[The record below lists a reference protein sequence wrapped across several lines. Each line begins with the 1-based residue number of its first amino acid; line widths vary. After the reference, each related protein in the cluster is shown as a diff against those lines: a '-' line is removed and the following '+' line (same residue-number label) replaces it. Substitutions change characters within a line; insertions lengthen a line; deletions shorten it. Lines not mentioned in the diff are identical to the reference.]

1 LPNRTITGTIIQAG
15 HVSGI
20 RSASLF
26 LPAGAGAMLDKLNVR
41 DVYVSIDEYPHIDAD
56 APIAEAFAVLNS
68 ALEAHTR
75 YRSMLVHDN
84 DGRLKGY
91 LTMRDLIHAVA
102 DFQHGKPPAY
112 KYYHPFEGI
121 PEDFTALS
129 LIWQEGFTLKIR
141 EETGKP
147 VHQVMTLVEDTVSLD
162 DPFGKCAYLMLARNV
177 RMLPVVEADNQVLG
191 VVRLVDLFQHI
202 ARAIRDL

>member
-1 LPNRTITGTIIQAG
+1 
-15 HVSGI
+15 
-20 RSASLF
+20 
-26 LPAGAGAMLDKLNVR
+26 MLDSLSVR
-41 DVYVSIDEYPHIDAD
+41 DLYVSIDEYPHISAD
-56 APIAEAFAVLNS
+56 APIAEAFAIMNS

-84 DGRLKGY
+84 HGCVKGY

-102 DFQHGKPPAY
+102 DFQHSKRPGY

-141 EETGKP
+141 EETANP
-147 VHQVMTLVEDTVSLD
+147 VQQVMTRVEDTVSLD
-162 DPFGKCAYLMLARNV
+162 DPFGKCVYLMLARDV
-177 RMLPVVEADNQVLG
+177 RILPVVEEDNRVLG
-191 VVRLVDLFQHI
+191 VVRLVDLFQRI
-202 ARAIRDL
+202 ARALKDN

>member
-1 LPNRTITGTIIQAG
+1 
-15 HVSGI
+15 
-20 RSASLF
+20 
-26 LPAGAGAMLDKLNVR
+26 MLDSLNVR
-41 DVYVSIDEYPHIDAD
+41 DLYVSIDEYPHIAAD
-56 APIAEAFAVLNS
+56 ATIAEAFAVINS

-75 YRSMLVHDN
+75 YRSILVHDKR
-84 DGRLKGY
+84 GCVKGY

-102 DFQHGKPPAY
+102 DFQHGKRPAY

-147 VHQVMTLVEDTVSLD
+147 VRQVMTLVEDTVSLN
-162 DPFGKCAYLMLARNV
+162 DPFGKCVYLMLARNV
-177 RMLPVVEADNQVLG
+177 RILPVVEEDNRVLG
-191 VVRLVDLFQHI
+191 VVRLVDLFQRI
-202 ARAIRDL
+202 AKAIKDH

>member
-1 LPNRTITGTIIQAG
+1 
-15 HVSGI
+15 
-20 RSASLF
+20 
-26 LPAGAGAMLDKLNVR
+26 MLDSLSVR
-41 DVYVSIDEYPHIDAD
+41 DLYVSIDEYPHIDAD
-56 APIAEAFAVLNS
+56 APIAKAFAILNS

-84 DGRLKGY
+84 NGYLKGY

-102 DFQHGKPPAY
+102 DFRRGKPPAY
-112 KYYHPFEGI
+112 RYYHPFEGI

-141 EETGKP
+141 EETTKP
-147 VHQVMTLVEDTVSLD
+147 VREVMTQVEDTLSLD
-162 DPFGKCAYLMLARNV
+162 DPFGKCVYLMLARDV
-177 RMLPVVEADNQVLG
+177 RMLPVVEEDNRVLG

-202 ARAIRDL
+202 ARAIKNH